1 MIQHRLADLVLVT
14 HALFVAFV
22 VVGLVVVILGATRD
36 WRWVRD
42 FRFRLAHLGAIGCVV
57 LQSWLG
63 FLCPLTV
70 WEMQLR
76 ENGGEATYR
85 ETFVAH
91 WLHELLF
98 YDAPGW
104 VFVIV
109 YTLFGGAV
117 LVAWFLVPPRRP
129 GNRSVKGLCG

>member
-1 MIQHRLADLVLVT
+1 MIQHRLADLVLVA
-14 HALFVAFV
+14 HALLVAFV
-22 VVGLVVVILGATRD
+22 VLGLVAVILGATRD
-36 WRWVRD
+36 WRWVRN
-42 FRFRLAHLGAIGCVV
+42 FRFRLAHLVAIGCVV

-76 ENGGEATYR
+76 EKGGEATYR

-104 VFVIV
+104 VFAIV

-117 LVAWFLVPPRRP
+117 LVAWFLVPSRRP
-129 GNRSVKGLCG
+129 GTGR

>member
-1 MIQHRLADLVLVT
+1 MIQHRLADLVLVA

-22 VVGLVVVILGATRD
+22 VGGLVAVVLCAALD

-42 FRFRLAHLGAIGCVV
+42 FRFRLSHLVAIGCVV

-63 FLCPLTV
+63 FLCPLTA

-76 ENGGEATYR
+76 EQGGEATYR
-85 ETFVAH
+85 DTFIAH

-98 YDAPGW
+98 FAAPVW
-104 VFVIV
+104 VFALI
-109 YTLFGGAV
+109 YTLFFGAV
-117 LVAWFLVPPRRP
+117 VSAWFLVRPRRSR
-129 GNRSVKGLCG
+129 G